1 MQPIT
6 PETEALIDRALA
18 EDTQGGDVT
27 TNALIPSDLTG
38 EARLVAEEDGVLSGL
53 EAALA
58 VFRRVD
64 PGVETHADLAE
75 GAVLEP
81 GMAIGSVTGPVA
93 SILTAERTAL
103 NFVRRLSGIATET
116 SKYVREVAGYDVRI
130 LDTRKTTPGLRNL
143 EKQAVA
149 AGGGANHRRG
159 LGDGVL
165 IKDNHIE
172 ALRGQGMNLGET
184 VGKARANAP
193 HSLKIEVEIEDPND
207 VEEAISAGADILLLD
222 NMSTTDMSSAVKL
235 AGGRVLIEAS
245 GRVSLGNVRE
255 VASTGVDLIS
265 VGALTHS
272 SRAAGHRPGT
282 DGLAQPERWLP

>member
-18 EDTQGGDVT
+18 EDVQGGDVT
-27 TNALIPSDLTG
+27 TDALIPNDLMG
-38 EARLVAEEDGVLSGL
+38 EARLVSEEDGVLSGV
-53 EAALA
+53 ETALA

-64 PGVETHADLAE
+64 PGVETHAELAD
-75 GAVLEP
+75 GAGLEP
-81 GMAIGSVTGPVA
+81 GMVIGSVSGSVA

-116 SKYVREVAGYDVRI
+116 SRYVREVGGYDVRI

-165 IKDNHIE
+165 IKDNHVE
-172 ALRGQGMNLGET
+172 ALRGQGMSLGEI

-222 NMSTTDMSSAVKL
+222 NMSTADMSKAVKL
-235 AGGRVLIEAS
+235 AGGRVVIEAS
-245 GRVSLGNVRE
+245 GRVSLRNVRE
-255 VASTGVDLIS
+255 VAATGVDLIS

-272 SRAAGHRPGT
+272 SRAL
-282 DGLAQPERWLP
+282 DIGLELTG

>member
-18 EDTQGGDVT
+18 EDVQGGDVT
-27 TNALIPSDLTG
+27 TDALIPNDLMG
-38 EARLVAEEDGVLSGL
+38 EARLVSEEDGVLSGV
-53 EAALA
+53 ETALA

-64 PGVETHADLAE
+64 PGVETHAELAD
-75 GAVLEP
+75 GAGLEP
-81 GMAIGSVTGPVA
+81 GMVVGSVSGPVA

-116 SKYVREVAGYDVRI
+116 SKYVREVAGYHARI

-165 IKDNHIE
+165 IKDNHIK
-172 ALRGQGMNLGET
+172 ALRGQGMSLGEI

-207 VEEAISAGADILLLD
+207 IEEAISAGADILLLD
-222 NMSTTDMSSAVKL
+222 NMSTADMSKAAVKL

-245 GRVSLGNVRE
+245 GRVSLRNVRE
-255 VASTGVDLIS
+255 VAATGVDLIS

-272 SRAAGHRPGT
+272 SRAL
-282 DGLAQPERWLP
+282 DIGLDLTG

>member
-1 MQPIT
+1 M
-6 PETEALIDRALA
+6 
-18 EDTQGGDVT
+18 
-27 TNALIPSDLTG
+27 
-38 EARLVAEEDGVLSGL
+38 
-53 EAALA
+53 
-58 VFRRVD
+58 
-64 PGVETHADLAE
+64 
-75 GAVLEP
+75 
-81 GMAIGSVTGPVA
+81 
-93 SILTAERTAL
+93 
-103 NFVRRLSGIATET
+103 
-116 SKYVREVAGYDVRI
+116 
-130 LDTRKTTPGLRNL
+130 
-143 EKQAVA
+143 A

-172 ALRGQGMNLGET
+172 ALRGQGMSLGET

-272 SRAAGHRPGT
+272 SRAL
-282 DGLAQPERWLP
+282 DIGLELTG

>member
-27 TNALIPSDLTG
+27 TDALIPSDLTG
-38 EARLVAEEDGVLSGL
+38 EARLVAEEDGILSGL

-75 GAVLEP
+75 GTGLEP
-81 GMAIGSVTGPVA
+81 GMAIGSVSGPVA

-116 SKYVREVAGYDVRI
+116 SRYVREAAEYDVRI

-172 ALRGQGMNLGET
+172 ALRGQGMSLGET

-245 GRVSLGNVRE
+245 GRVSLRNVRE
-255 VASTGVDLIS
+255 VAATGVDLIS

-272 SRAAGHRPGT
+272 SRAL
-282 DGLAQPERWLP
+282 DIGLELTG

>member
-27 TNALIPSDLTG
+27 TDALIPSDLMG
-38 EARLVAEEDGVLSGL
+38 EARLVAEEDGILSGL

-75 GAVLEP
+75 GGGLEP
-81 GMAIGSVTGPVA
+81 GMAIGSVSGPVA

-116 SKYVREVAGYDVRI
+116 SRYVREVAEYDVRI

-172 ALRGQGMNLGET
+172 ALRGQGMSLGET

-222 NMSTTDMSSAVKL
+222 NMSTADMSTAVKL

-245 GRVSLGNVRE
+245 GRVSLRNVRE
-255 VASTGVDLIS
+255 VAATGVDLIS

-272 SRAAGHRPGT
+272 SRAL
-282 DGLAQPERWLP
+282 DIGLDLTG

>member
-27 TNALIPSDLTG
+27 TEALIPGDLMG

-53 EAALA
+53 ETALA

-64 PGVETHADLAE
+64 PGIETQAELDE
-75 GAVLEP
+75 GAGLEP
-81 GMAIGSVTGPVA
+81 GMVVGSVTGPVA

-103 NFVRRLSGIATET
+103 NFVRRLSGVATET
-116 SKYVREVAGYDVRI
+116 SRYVRKVAGYDTRI

-159 LGDGVL
+159 LSDGVL

-172 ALRGQGMNLGET
+172 ALRGQGMSLGEI

-193 HSLKIEVEIEDPND
+193 HSLKIEVEIEDTND

-222 NMSTTDMSSAVKL
+222 NMSNADMSAAVRL
-235 AGGRVLIEAS
+235 AGGRALIEAS
-245 GRVSLGNVRE
+245 GRVSLRNVRE
-255 VASTGVDLIS
+255 VAATGVDLIS

-272 SRAAGHRPGT
+272 SRAL
-282 DGLAQPERWLP
+282 DIGLELTG

>member
-27 TNALIPSDLTG
+27 TDALIPSDLTG

-64 PGVETHADLAE
+64 PGVEIHADLAE

-81 GMAIGSVTGPVA
+81 GMAIGSVSGPVA

-172 ALRGQGMNLGET
+172 ALRGQGMSLGET

-272 SRAAGHRPGT
+272 SRAL
-282 DGLAQPERWLP
+282 DIGLELTG

>member
-64 PGVETHADLAE
+64 PAVETHADLAE
-75 GAVLEP
+75 GGGLEP
-81 GMAIGSVTGPVA
+81 GMAIGSVSGPVA

-172 ALRGQGMNLGET
+172 ALRGQGMSLGET

-193 HSLKIEVEIEDPND
+193 HSLKIEVEIEDPTD

-245 GRVSLGNVRE
+245 GRVSLRNVRE
-255 VASTGVDLIS
+255 VAATGVDLIS

-272 SRAAGHRPGT
+272 SRAL
-282 DGLAQPERWLP
+282 DIGLDLTG

>member
-27 TNALIPSDLTG
+27 TDALIPSDLMG
-38 EARLVAEEDGVLSGL
+38 EARLVAEEDGILSGL

-75 GAVLEP
+75 GAGLEP
-81 GMAIGSVTGPVA
+81 GMAIGSVSGPVA

-116 SKYVREVAGYDVRI
+116 SRYVREAAEYDVRI

-172 ALRGQGMNLGET
+172 ALRGQGMSLGET

-245 GRVSLGNVRE
+245 GRVSLRNVRE
-255 VASTGVDLIS
+255 VAATGVDLIS

-272 SRAAGHRPGT
+272 SRAL
-282 DGLAQPERWLP
+282 DIGLDLTG

>member
-27 TNALIPSDLTG
+27 TNALIPNNLMG
-38 EARLVAEEDGVLSGL
+38 EARLVAEEDGILSGL

-75 GAVLEP
+75 GGGLEP
-81 GMAIGSVTGPVA
+81 GMAIGSVSGPVA

-116 SKYVREVAGYDVRI
+116 SRYVREVAEYDVRI

-172 ALRGQGMNLGET
+172 ALRGQGMSLGET

-193 HSLKIEVEIEDPND
+193 HSLKIEVEIEAPTD

-222 NMSTTDMSSAVKL
+222 NMSTADMSTAVKL

-245 GRVSLGNVRE
+245 GRVSLRNVRE
-255 VASTGVDLIS
+255 VAATGVDLIS

-272 SRAAGHRPGT
+272 SRAL
-282 DGLAQPERWLP
+282 DIGLDLTG

>member
-6 PETEALIDRALA
+6 PETEALIVRALA

-27 TNALIPSDLTG
+27 TDALIPMDLMG
-38 EARLVAEEDGVLSGL
+38 EVRLVSEEDGVLSGL

-64 PGVETHADLAE
+64 PAVETHADLAE
-75 GAVLEP
+75 GAGLEP
-81 GMAIGSVTGPVA
+81 GMVVGSVTGSVA

-116 SKYVREVAGYDVRI
+116 SKYVREVAGFDARI

-172 ALRGQGMNLGET
+172 ALRGQGMSLGEI

-222 NMSTTDMSSAVKL
+222 NMSNADMSAAVRL
-235 AGGRVLIEAS
+235 AGGRALIEAS
-245 GRVSLGNVRE
+245 GRVSLRNVRE
-255 VASTGVDLIS
+255 VAATGVDLIS

-272 SRAAGHRPGT
+272 SRAL
-282 DGLAQPERWLP
+282 DIGLELTG

>member
-75 GAVLEP
+75 GAGLEP
-81 GMAIGSVTGPVA
+81 GVAIGSVSGPVA

-172 ALRGQGMNLGET
+172 ALRGQGMSLGET

-272 SRAAGHRPGT
+272 SRAL
-282 DGLAQPERWLP
+282 DIGLELTG

>member
-172 ALRGQGMNLGET
+172 ALRGQGMSLGET

-272 SRAAGHRPGT
+272 SKAL
-282 DGLAQPERWLP
+282 DIGLELTG

>member
-6 PETEALIDRALA
+6 PGTEALIDRALA

-27 TNALIPSDLTG
+27 TDALIPSDLMG

-53 EAALA
+53 ETALS

-64 PGVETHADLAE
+64 PGVETRAELEE
-75 GAVLEP
+75 GAGLEP
-81 GMAIGSVTGPVA
+81 GMVVGSVSGPVA

-116 SKYVREVAGYDVRI
+116 SKYVREVAGFDARI

-172 ALRGQGMNLGET
+172 ALRGQGMSLGEI

-222 NMSTTDMSSAVKL
+222 NMSNADMSAAVKL
-235 AGGRVLIEAS
+235 VGGRALIEAS
-245 GRVSLGNVRE
+245 GRVSLRNVRE
-255 VASTGVDLIS
+255 VAATGVDLIS

-272 SRAAGHRPGT
+272 SRAL
-282 DGLAQPERWLP
+282 DIGLELTG

>member
-27 TNALIPSDLTG
+27 TNALIPNNLMG
-38 EARLVAEEDGVLSGL
+38 EARLVAEEDGILSGL

-75 GAVLEP
+75 GGGLEP
-81 GMAIGSVTGPVA
+81 GMAIGSVSGPVA

-116 SKYVREVAGYDVRI
+116 SRYVREVAEYDVRI

-172 ALRGQGMNLGET
+172 ALRGQGMSLGET

-235 AGGRVLIEAS
+235 AGGRVLIETS
-245 GRVSLGNVRE
+245 GRVSLRNVRE
-255 VASTGVDLIS
+255 VAATGVDLIS

-272 SRAAGHRPGT
+272 SRAL
-282 DGLAQPERWLP
+282 DIGLDLTG

>member
-1 MQPIT
+1 MQSIT

-18 EDTQGGDVT
+18 EDVHGGDVT
-27 TNALIPSDLTG
+27 TDALIPADLMG

-53 EAALA
+53 DTALA

-64 PGVETHADLAE
+64 PGVETQAELAE
-75 GAVLEP
+75 GAGLEP
-81 GMAIGSVTGPVA
+81 GMVVGSVSGPVA

-103 NFVRRLSGIATET
+103 NFVRRLSGVATET
-116 SKYVREVAGYDVRI
+116 SRYVREVMGYDVRI

-172 ALRGQGMNLGET
+172 ALRKQGMSLGEI

-207 VEEAISAGADILLLD
+207 VEEAIAAGADILLLD
-222 NMSTTDMSSAVKL
+222 NMSNADMSAAVRL
-235 AGGRVLIEAS
+235 VGGRALIEAS
-245 GRVSLGNVRE
+245 GRVSLGTVRE
-255 VASTGVDLIS
+255 VAATGVDMIS

-272 SRAAGHRPGT
+272 SRAL
-282 DGLAQPERWLP
+282 DIGLELTG

>member
-18 EDTQGGDVT
+18 EDVQGGDVT
-27 TNALIPSDLTG
+27 TDALIPNDLMG
-38 EARLVAEEDGVLSGL
+38 EARLVSEEDGVLSGV
-53 EAALA
+53 ETALA

-64 PGVETHADLAE
+64 PGVETRAELAD
-75 GAVLEP
+75 GAGLEP
-81 GMAIGSVTGPVA
+81 GMVIGSVSGPVA

-116 SKYVREVAGYDVRI
+116 SKYVREVAGYDARI

-165 IKDNHIE
+165 IKDNHVE
-172 ALRGQGMNLGET
+172 ALRGQGMSLGEI

-222 NMSTTDMSSAVKL
+222 NMSTADMSKAVKL

-245 GRVSLGNVRE
+245 GRVSLRNVRK
-255 VASTGVDLIS
+255 VAATGVDLIS

-272 SRAAGHRPGT
+272 SRAL
-282 DGLAQPERWLP
+282 DIGLELTG

>member
-6 PETEALIDRALA
+6 AETEALIARALA

-27 TNALIPSDLTG
+27 TDALIPMDLMG
-38 EARLVAEEDGVLSGL
+38 EARLVSEEDGVLSGL

-64 PGVETHADLAE
+64 PAVETQADLAD
-75 GAVLEP
+75 GAGLEP
-81 GMAIGSVTGPVA
+81 GMVVGSVSGPVA

-103 NFVRRLSGIATET
+103 NFVRRLSGVATET
-116 SKYVREVAGYDVRI
+116 SRYVREVAGFDARI

-172 ALRGQGMNLGET
+172 ALRGQGMSLGEI

-193 HSLKIEVEIEDPND
+193 HSLKIEVEIEDTND

-222 NMSTTDMSSAVKL
+222 NMSTADMSAAVRL
-235 AGGRVLIEAS
+235 AGGRALIEAS
-245 GRVSLGNVRE
+245 GRVSLRNVRE
-255 VASTGVDLIS
+255 VAATGVDLIS

-272 SRAAGHRPGT
+272 SRAL
-282 DGLAQPERWLP
+282 DIGLELTG

>member
-27 TNALIPSDLTG
+27 TDALIPSDLTG
-38 EARLVAEEDGVLSGL
+38 KARLVAEEDGVLSGL

-64 PGVETHADLAE
+64 PAVETHADLAE
-75 GAVLEP
+75 GAGLEP
-81 GMAIGSVTGPVA
+81 GMAIGSVSGPVA

-116 SKYVREVAGYDVRI
+116 SKYVREVAGYDARI

-172 ALRGQGMNLGET
+172 ALRGQGLSLGEI

-207 VEEAISAGADILLLD
+207 VEEAILAGADILLLD
-222 NMSTTDMSSAVKL
+222 NMSTADMSAAVKL
-235 AGGRVLIEAS
+235 AGGRVVIEAS
-245 GRVSLGNVRE
+245 GRVSLRNVRE
-255 VASTGVDLIS
+255 VAATGVDLIS

-272 SRAAGHRPGT
+272 SRAL
-282 DGLAQPERWLP
+282 DIGLELTG

>member
-27 TNALIPSDLTG
+27 TDALIPSDLTG

-64 PGVETHADLAE
+64 AGVETHADLAE

-81 GMAIGSVTGPVA
+81 GMAIAWVTGQVA

-116 SKYVREVAGYDVRI
+116 SKYVREVAGYDARI

-172 ALRGQGMNLGET
+172 ALRGQGMSLGET
-184 VGKARANAP
+184 VGKARANVP

-207 VEEAISAGADILLLD
+207 VEEAVSAGADILLLD

-272 SRAAGHRPGT
+272 SRAL
-282 DGLAQPERWLP
+282 DIGLELTG

>member
-172 ALRGQGMNLGET
+172 ALRRQGMSLGEI
-184 VGKARANAP
+184 VGKAQANAP
-193 HSLKIEVEIEDPND
+193 HSLKIEVEIEDPTD

-272 SRAAGHRPGT
+272 SRAL
-282 DGLAQPERWLP
+282 DIGLELTG

>member
-27 TNALIPSDLTG
+27 TDALIPSDLMG
-38 EARLVAEEDGVLSGL
+38 EARLVAEEDGILSGL

-64 PGVETHADLAE
+64 PAVETHADLAE
-75 GAVLEP
+75 GGGLEP
-81 GMAIGSVTGPVA
+81 GMAIGSVSGPVA

-116 SKYVREVAGYDVRI
+116 SRYVREAAGYDIRI

-172 ALRGQGMNLGET
+172 ALRGQGMSLGET

-245 GRVSLGNVRE
+245 GRVSLRNVRE
-255 VASTGVDLIS
+255 VAATGVDLIS

-272 SRAAGHRPGT
+272 SRAL
-282 DGLAQPERWLP
+282 DIGLDLTG

>member
-6 PETEALIDRALA
+6 AETEALIARALA

-27 TNALIPSDLTG
+27 TDALIPMDLMG
-38 EARLVAEEDGVLSGL
+38 EARLVSEEDGVLSGL

-64 PGVETHADLAE
+64 PAVETHADLAD
-75 GAVLEP
+75 GAGLEP
-81 GMAIGSVTGPVA
+81 GMVVGSVTGPVA

-116 SKYVREVAGYDVRI
+116 SKYVREVAGFDARI

-172 ALRGQGMNLGET
+172 ALRGQGMSLGEI

-207 VEEAISAGADILLLD
+207 VEGAISAGADILLLD
-222 NMSTTDMSSAVKL
+222 NMSNADMSAAVRL
-235 AGGRVLIEAS
+235 AGGRALIEAS
-245 GRVSLGNVRE
+245 GRVSLRNVRE
-255 VASTGVDLIS
+255 VAATGVDLIS

-272 SRAAGHRPGT
+272 SRAL
-282 DGLAQPERWLP
+282 DIGLELTG

>member
-6 PETEALIDRALA
+6 PETEALIARALA

-27 TNALIPSDLTG
+27 TDALIPADLMG

-53 EAALA
+53 ETALS

-64 PGVETHADLAE
+64 PGVETRAELEE
-75 GAVLEP
+75 GAGLEP
-81 GMAIGSVTGPVA
+81 GMVVGSVSGPVA

-116 SKYVREVAGYDVRI
+116 SKYVREVAGFDARI

-143 EKQAVA
+143 EKQAVT

-172 ALRGQGMNLGET
+172 ALRGQGMSLGEI

-222 NMSTTDMSSAVKL
+222 NMSNADMSAAVRL
-235 AGGRVLIEAS
+235 AGGRALIEAS
-245 GRVSLGNVRE
+245 GRVSLRNVRE
-255 VASTGVDLIS
+255 VAATGVDLIS

-272 SRAAGHRPGT
+272 SRAL
-282 DGLAQPERWLP
+282 DIGLELTG

>member
-6 PETEALIDRALA
+6 PETEALIARALA

-27 TNALIPSDLTG
+27 TDALIPSDLMG
-38 EARLVAEEDGVLSGL
+38 KARLVSEEDGVLSGL
-53 EAALA
+53 ETALA

-64 PGVETHADLAE
+64 PAVETHADLAE
-75 GAVLEP
+75 GAGLEP
-81 GMAIGSVTGPVA
+81 GMVVGSVTGPVA

-172 ALRGQGMNLGET
+172 ALRGQGMSLGEI

-207 VEEAISAGADILLLD
+207 VEETISAGADILLLD
-222 NMSTTDMSSAVKL
+222 NMSNADMSAAVRL
-235 AGGRVLIEAS
+235 AGGRALIEAS
-245 GRVSLGNVRE
+245 GRVSLRNVRE
-255 VASTGVDLIS
+255 VAATGVDLIS

-272 SRAAGHRPGT
+272 SRAL
-282 DGLAQPERWLP
+282 DIGLELTG

>member
-27 TNALIPSDLTG
+27 TDALIPSDLMG
-38 EARLVAEEDGVLSGL
+38 EARLVAEEDGILSGL

-64 PGVETHADLAE
+64 PAVETHADLAE
-75 GAVLEP
+75 GGGLEP
-81 GMAIGSVTGPVA
+81 GMAIGSVSGPVA

-116 SKYVREVAGYDVRI
+116 SRYVREAAGYDIRI

-172 ALRGQGMNLGET
+172 ALRGQGMSLGET

-222 NMSTTDMSSAVKL
+222 NMSTADMSTAVKL

-245 GRVSLGNVRE
+245 GRVSLRNVRE
-255 VASTGVDLIS
+255 VAATGVDLIS

-272 SRAAGHRPGT
+272 SRAL
-282 DGLAQPERWLP
+282 DIGLDLTG

>member
-18 EDTQGGDVT
+18 EDVQGGDVT
-27 TNALIPSDLTG
+27 TDALIPNDLMG
-38 EARLVAEEDGVLSGL
+38 EARLVSEEDGVLSGV
-53 EAALA
+53 ETALA

-64 PGVETHADLAE
+64 PGVETHAELAD
-75 GAVLEP
+75 GAGLEP
-81 GMAIGSVTGPVA
+81 GMVIGSVSGPVA

-116 SKYVREVAGYDVRI
+116 SKYVREVAGYDARI

-165 IKDNHIE
+165 IKDNHVE
-172 ALRGQGMNLGET
+172 ALRGQGMSLGEI

-222 NMSTTDMSSAVKL
+222 NMSTADMSKAVKL

-245 GRVSLGNVRE
+245 GRVSLRNVRE
-255 VASTGVDLIS
+255 VAATGVDLIS

-272 SRAAGHRPGT
+272 SRAL
-282 DGLAQPERWLP
+282 DIGLELTG

>member
-1 MQPIT
+1 MQPTT
-6 PETEALIDRALA
+6 PETEALIDRALT
-18 EDTQGGDVT
+18 EDVQGGDVT
-27 TNALIPSDLTG
+27 TDALIPTDLMG
-38 EARLVAEEDGVLSGL
+38 EGRLVAEEDGVLSGL
-53 EAALA
+53 DAALA

-64 PGVETHADLAE
+64 SSVETRVVLAE
-75 GAVLEP
+75 GAGLEP
-81 GMAIGSVTGPVA
+81 GMVVGSVSGPVA

-116 SKYVREVAGYDVRI
+116 SRYVREVAGYDVRI

-149 AGGGANHRRG
+149 AGGGSNHRRG

-172 ALRGQGMNLGET
+172 ALRRRGMSLGEI
-184 VGKARANAP
+184 VAKARANAP
-193 HSLKIEVEIEDPND
+193 HSLKIEVEIEDPDD

-222 NMSTTDMSSAVKL
+222 NMSATDMSAAVKL
-235 AGGRVLIEAS
+235 AGGRALIEAS

-255 VASTGVDLIS
+255 VAATGVDMIS

-272 SRAAGHRPGT
+272 SRAL
-282 DGLAQPERWLP
+282 DIGLELTA